1 LISVTELRRGTVFEM
16 DGALYRVL
24 DYHHSKPARG
34 NAYIRTKIRDVRSG
48 ATLERTFVSGDRVQD
63 VRLDHRTVQYLYN
76 DGAFYHFMDVDSF
89 EQLTLSKETLGDV
102 VSYLVENNTLDL
114 SSYDGEPLD
123 VELPI
128 TVDLEVVHTEPGF
141 RGDTANAAN
150 KPATLS
156 TGLVVQV
163 PLFVQVGDVIRVDT
177 RDGSYLTRV

>member
-1 LISVTELRRGTVFEM
+1 M

>member
-1 LISVTELRRGTVFEM
+1 M
-16 DGALYRVL
+16 DGNLYRVL

-63 VRLDHRTVQYLYN
+63 IRLDHRTVQYLYS

-89 EQLTLSKETLGDV
+89 EQITLSKETLGDIV
-102 VSYLVENNTLDL
+102 GYLVENNTLDL
-114 SSYDGEPLD
+114 SSHEGEPLD
-123 VELPI
+123 LELPI

-156 TGLVVQV
+156 TGLVIQV
-163 PLFVQVGDVIRVDT
+163 PLFVQVGDTVRVDT

>member
-1 LISVTELRRGTVFEM
+1 M

-163 PLFVQVGDVIRVDT
+163 PLFVQVGDLIRVDT

>member
-1 LISVTELRRGTVFEM
+1 MISVTELRRGTVFEL
-16 DGALYRVL
+16 DGALYQVL

-34 NAYIRTKIRDVRSG
+34 NAYIRTKIRDLRSG

-63 VRLDHRTVQYLYN
+63 IRLDHRTVQYLYS

-89 EQLTLSKETLGDV
+89 EQITLSKETLGDMIN
-102 VSYLVENNTLDL
+102 YLVENNTLEL
-114 SSYDGEPLD
+114 SSHEGEPLD
-123 VELPI
+123 LELPI

>member
-1 LISVTELRRGTVFEM
+1 M
-16 DGALYRVL
+16 DGSLYRVL

-34 NAYIRTKIRDVRSG
+34 NAYIRTKIRDVRTG

-63 VRLDHRTVQYLYN
+63 IRLDHRTVQYLYS
-76 DGAFYHFMDVDSF
+76 DGALYHFMDVDSF
-89 EQLTLSKETLGDV
+89 EQITLSKETLGDIV
-102 VSYLVENNTLDL
+102 NYLVENNTLDL
-114 SSYDGEPLD
+114 SSHEGEPLD
-123 VELPI
+123 LELPI

-156 TGLVVQV
+156 TGLVIQV
-163 PLFVQVGDVIRVDT
+163 PLFVQVGDTVRVDT